1 MFNTTFVVVMTI
13 VLAIVILICI
23 GVICTLVQQIKEKQ
37 DGFCQ
42 PIILILLAV
51 STIIMVGMAIALLNG
66 WGDPQML
73 QNYMVYDFFAMMAI
87 GVVFFI
93 IFGVSFFKIGK
104 N

>member
-1 MFNTTFVVVMTI
+1 MLSTSFITIMTI
-13 VLAIVILICI
+13 VLAIVILVCI
-23 GVICTLVQQIKEKQ
+23 GAICTLVQQIKEKQ

-66 WGDPQML
+66 WGDSQML

-87 GVVFFI
+87 GVVFLI
-93 IFGVSFFKIGK
+93 VFGVSFFKIGK
-104 N
+104 E

>member
-1 MFNTTFVVVMTI
+1 MLSTSFITIMTI
-13 VLAIVILICI
+13 VLTIVILVCI
-23 GVICTLVQQIKEKQ
+23 GAISTLVQQIKEKQ

-51 STIIMVGMAIALLNG
+51 ATIIMVGMAIALLNG